1 MNNTMNNTPDKT
13 IPWLSRHDLSP
24 EQLGDLAARLGYA
37 PDVVK
42 MPLVWA
48 ASDDPVADDRANSL
62 IWESLDKYPIV
73 LGVFPPVA
81 LESRGALHPTCLSP
95 VSRQTASERAD
106 GTRQIAFI
114 HLRWAEV

>member
-1 MNNTMNNTPDKT
+1 MTKT
-13 IPWLSRHDLSP
+13 TPWLSRHDLTP
-24 EQLGDLAARLGYA
+24 EQLGDLAAHLGYA

-48 ASDDPVADDRANSL
+48 ASDDPVADNRANSL
-62 IWESLDKYPIV
+62 IWESLGKCPVI

-95 VSRQTASERAD
+95 VSRQIASERSD
-106 GTRQIAFI
+106 GTRQIAFV